1 MIWVRRA
8 NARRHDRRH
17 KRDVWRTFDLR
28 DRGPAFADGFGM
40 LETLDENRLPP
51 GAEIP
56 RYEHDAAEIVTYVR
70 EGTIACVDSTG
81 HSSVIHAGEF
91 ERMTTSRGVW
101 HSETNAS
108 RADWAHVFQIRLHGS
123 DPARELAREHKRFS
137 AAERRGVLRVV
148 ASPDLRS
155 GSLRLHEDT
164 RVYSTI
170 LEPGQHVV
178 HELAPGRAAW
188 LHVVLGEVT
197 LRDLALTAG
206 DGAGLSAERAVSLTA
221 RQRSEILLF
230 DLASIIEPDLES
242 RINARCV
249 ALVRRL
255 EQLESA
261 TRGDAA
267 EARDK
272 LKATLSELERI
283 IQERLGDGWA
293 SLGDQVRIELEHWL
307 AGSASHLHV
316 SMKDRLS

>member
-28 DRGPAFADGFGM
+28 DRAPAFADGFGM

-56 RYEHDAAEIVTYVR
+56 RYDHDAAEIVTYVR
-70 EGTIACVDSTG
+70 EGTIACIDSTG

-91 ERMTTSRGVW
+91 ERMTASRGVW
-101 HSETNAS
+101 HTETNAS

-123 DPARELAREHKRFS
+123 HPEHELAREQKRFS
-137 AAERRGVLRVV
+137 TAERRGVLRVV
-148 ASPDLRS
+148 ASPDLRT

-164 RVYSTI
+164 RVYSAI

-188 LHVVLGEVT
+188 LHVVLGEVV
-197 LRDLALTAG
+197 LRDLMLTAG
-206 DGAGLSAERAVSLTA
+206 DGVGLAAERAVSLTA
-221 RQRSEILLF
+221 RQGSEILLF

-249 ALVRRL
+249 ALVRKL
-255 EQLESA
+255 EQLEAA
-261 TRGDAA
+261 TRGNVA

-272 LKATLSELERI
+272 LNATLSELERI

-307 AGSASHLHV
+307 AGSASHLEV
-316 SMKDRLS
+316 STKDRLS